1 MPWAFYFDFLS
12 IKFGFPVEGTAH
24 IRGSFETSL
33 DTVRM
38 DMADQLN
45 LLCDE
50 QVQQFIVNGYIN
62 VRADY
67 PEPFHQEVYQ
77 QIETV
82 FEEEGNLGNNI
93 LPRIPQIGQVY
104 EHPNVKGA
112 LTSLLG
118 PGYIMNP
125 HRHCHLNPPGRKGQS
140 WHKDC
145 YVYDH
150 NVRHPRFYWVLGF
163 YYPQDTTEHMGATG
177 ILPGKHMYKQISNPV
192 PSKTEE
198 TELKLCGPAG
208 TVALVHFD
216 VWHRATENVSDKN
229 RYMLKFQFARG
240 QEPLEPAWDHHRRV
254 WAPGIDDAH
263 SEISQDVWHW
273 MCGEKGGSVKAGDDA
288 QVVELMSQFSDGSE
302 TGRLKNA
309 YQLAELGLP
318 AVSALVAA
326 MREETLATLDETEAK
341 TADNAHGTNPTIGIA
356 AHALSVMGE
365 VAVPALADVLNDE
378 HWWVR
383 AVAANVLG
391 RMGKDALGAEAALLG
406 AVGDDHWWVR
416 RNAIEALGMI
426 GVASDTF
433 IDALGLAVGDEDYRV
448 RRNAALALRKVG
460 SAGASAIPGLIPMLE
475 DENRYNRFYA
485 TLALR
490 GIGTPEAQEVL
501 LDQLFVSR
509 WCPITTKDNTF

>member
-1 MPWAFYFDFLS
+1 
-12 IKFGFPVEGTAH
+12 
-24 IRGSFETSL
+24 
-33 DTVRM
+33 
-38 DMADQLN
+38 MADQLN
-45 LLCDE
+45 LLSDE

-62 VRADY
+62 VQADY
-67 PEPFHQEVYQ
+67 PAPFHQDVYQ

-82 FEEEGNLGNNI
+82 FDEEGNLGNNI

-125 HRHCHLNPPGRKGQS
+125 HRHCHLNPPGRKGQN

-150 NVRHPRFYWVLGF
+150 NLRHPRFYWVLGF
-163 YYPQDTTEHMGATG
+163 YYPQDTTEDMGPTG
-177 ILPGKHMYKQISNPV
+177 VLPGKHMYKQISDPNP
-192 PSKTEE
+192 SHTQE

-208 TVALVHFD
+208 TVAIVHFD

-229 RYMLKFQFARG
+229 RYMLKFQFAR
-240 QEPLEPAWDHHRRV
+240 QIEPSEPSWDHQTRV
-254 WAPGIDDAH
+254 WLPGIGDGHA
-263 SEISQDVWHW
+263 EISQDVWHW
-273 MCGEKGGSVKAGDDA
+273 MCGAAEQRDNSEDTDKVA
-288 QVVELMSQFSDGSE
+288 QLIAQLGEGTES
-302 TGRLKNA
+302 TRLKVA
-309 YQLAELGLP
+309 YQLAEVGLP
-318 AVSALVAA
+318 AVPKLIAA

-356 AHALSVMGE
+356 AHALSVMGAC
-365 VAVPALADVLNDE
+365 AVPALVDVLEDE

-383 AVAANVLG
+383 AVSANVLG
-391 RMGKDALGAEAALLG
+391 RMGNDARGAEDALLSVAKDE
-406 AVGDDHWWVR
+406 HWWVR

-426 GVASDTF
+426 GVTSHAF
-433 IDALGLAVGDEDYRV
+433 VDALVIAVTDEDYRV
-448 RRNAALALRKVG
+448 RRNAALALAKL
-460 SAGASAIPGLIPMLE
+460 GAEGAPAISGLVAMLD

-490 GIGTPEAQEVL
+490 RIGTPEAQEVL
-501 LDQLFVSR
+501 WDQLFVSR
-509 WCPITTKDNTF
+509 WCPITTKNNTY

>member
-1 MPWAFYFDFLS
+1 
-12 IKFGFPVEGTAH
+12 
-24 IRGSFETSL
+24 
-33 DTVRM
+33 
-38 DMADQLN
+38 MADQLN
-45 LLCDE
+45 LLSDE
-50 QVQQFIVNGYIN
+50 QVQQFIVDGYLT
-62 VRADY
+62 VQADY
-67 PEPFHQEVYQ
+67 PKPFHEDVYN
-77 QIETV
+77 QIESV

-93 LPRIPQIGQVY
+93 LPRIPKIGQVY

-150 NVRHPRFYWVLGF
+150 NIRHPRFYWVLGF
-163 YYPQDTTEHMGATG
+163 YYPQETTEDMGPTG
-177 ILPGKHMYKQISNPV
+177 VLPGMHMYKQISDPNPANT
-192 PSKTEE
+192 KE

-216 VWHRATENVSDKN
+216 VWHRATENVSDKK
-229 RYMLKFQFARG
+229 RYMLKFQFARM
-240 QEPLEPAWDHHRRV
+240 QEPSEPAWHHQKRV
-254 WAPGIDDAH
+254 WSLRAKDVHP
-263 SEISQDVWHW
+263 EISLDVWNW
-273 MCGEKGGSVKAGDDA
+273 MCGDKKQAEGKGDQARVD
-288 QVVELMSQFSDGSE
+288 ELISKLSEGSE
-302 TGRLKNA
+302 TSRLKVA

-318 AVSALVAA
+318 AVPALIAA

-356 AHALSVMGE
+356 AHALSVMGP
-365 VAVPALADVLNDE
+365 VAVLALMDVLKDE

-391 RMGKDALGAEAALLG
+391 RMGRDALTAESALLE
-406 AVGDDHWWVR
+406 AVKDEHWWVR
-416 RNAIEALGMI
+416 RNALEALGMMACVSEAFV
-426 GVASDTF
+426 G
-433 IDALGLAVGDEDYRV
+433 ALVVAVGDEDYRV
-448 RRNAALALRKVG
+448 RRNAALALAKMG
-460 SAGASAIPGLIPMLE
+460 SVGASAVQKLVSMLD

-490 GIGTPEAQEVL
+490 RIGTAEAQEVL
-501 LDQLFVSR
+501 LDQLFVAR
-509 WCPITTKDNTF
+509 WCPITTKNNTF